1 MIRISNLIPAKSS
14 TTPCI
19 PVEQMVVGVT
29 SSKSHVSTQLQIQ
42 QCQASTFLH
51 RISLNYVPSPFKNFF
66 VQVMGRRSFAF
77 LAHQLLLPPL
87 SLPRPAPL
95 RRPVS
100 LSFPMVQPSAA
111 CPLQHSVDTDVYMDL
126 CFFFCVL
133 AFASPCTPA
142 LHTGTLRKPS
152 SFNQGGCSTVSVIFS
167 HHQLGYYMV

>member
-29 SSKSHVSTQLQIQ
+29 SSKSHVSTQMQIQ

-51 RISLNYVPSPFKNFF
+51 RISLNYVPSSPFKKRLCKLWGEEALPFSPTNCCYHRYLCPAQHHC
-66 VQVMGRRSFAF
+66 VVRSA
-77 LAHQLLLPPL
+77 
-87 SLPRPAPL
+87 S
-95 RRPVS
+95 VS
-100 LSFPMVQPSAA
+100 PWSNR
-111 CPLQHSVDTDVYMDL
+111 LQRVRCSTALTLTFIWIYA
-126 CFFFCVL
+126 FFCVL
-133 AFASPCTPA
+133 PFASPCTPA

-152 SFNQGGCSTVSVIFS
+152 SFNQGGCSTVSAIFS

>member
-29 SSKSHVSTQLQIQ
+29 SSKSHVSTQMQIQ

-51 RISLNYVPSPFKNFF
+51 RISLNYVPSPFKKRI

-126 CFFFCVL
+126 CFFLC
-133 AFASPCTPA
+133 ASFRVS
-142 LHTGTLRKPS
+142 LHTGSAHWHPAQTKL
-152 SFNQGGCSTVSVIFS
+152 V
-167 HHQLGYYMV
+167 